1 MTWAKVDDGLHS
13 HPKIMALWRQAP
25 AALGLHL
32 LGLSFAGA
40 YLTDGV
46 IHRAFVEERATVELA
61 DELVAAGLW
70 DRDGENFKIH
80 DFLDFNPSRASVLRE
95 KKASAQRAKVA
106 RQRRNGA
113 RA

>member
-13 HPKIMALWRQAP
+13 HPKILALRRGCP

-32 LGLSFAGA
+32 LALSFAGA

-46 IHRAFVEERATVELA
+46 VHAAFVEPQEEELA
-61 DELVAAGLW
+61 QRLVDAGLW
-70 DRDGENFKIH
+70 DRDGEDWRIH
-80 DFLDFNPSRASVLRE
+80 DWLDFNPSRAQVMRE
-95 KKASAQRAKVA
+95 KKASAQRAKSA
-106 RQRRNGA
+106 RARRNGA